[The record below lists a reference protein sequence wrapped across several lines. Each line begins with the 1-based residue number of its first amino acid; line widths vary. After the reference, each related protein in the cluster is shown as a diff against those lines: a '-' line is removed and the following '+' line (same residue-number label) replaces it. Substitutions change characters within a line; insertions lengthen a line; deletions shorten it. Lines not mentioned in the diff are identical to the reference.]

1 MFSRKKGKPVLLWF
15 QAQKNDWF
23 SHLFLGGFG
32 PPPVLVHD
40 HGRGLGVDLPG
51 EGGVV
56 PHHDGDGPEE
66 DALVGAVAV
75 EAVAGRGEYELAPAQ
90 SDIKILKIIS
100 ESLFCDDDYAEN

>member
-1 MFSRKKGKPVLLWF
+1 MT
-15 QAQKNDWF
+15 D
-23 SHLFLGGFG
+23 SHLFLCGLG

-40 HGRGLGVDLPG
+40 HGRGPGVDLPG

-75 EAVAGRGEYELAPAQ
+75 EAVPRGGEHEFAPVVGVNLTHTKL
-90 SDIKILKIIS
+90 SLIL
-100 ESLFCDDDYAEN
+100 FFFF